1 MDIKTIELTALANQ
15 SCSWQWRNFTAA
27 QVSFQLGR
35 EMMDAAPF
43 QYRER
48 VRVTWD
54 GVTVLEGTVRKCD
67 TALSASS
74 YVWQVDIFDD
84 WQPMEG
90 TTFFGSG
97 DGAGRVGFNFA
108 SFSGIPS
115 GAAEKRRI
123 RIAAAL
129 RTVLDNA
136 IKHGALVTDYVLD
149 VSETAWI
156 WDTEVACDKHAS
168 LLRKFLSKRP
178 GMVAWFD
185 YSGESPVLH
194 IADGDRLN
202 PVTLDRI
209 THRLSKIQLTERV
222 DLVPPAVGVVMTR
235 GKYTT
240 STIVHPAGADLHQ
253 EGCTIVQLSDP
264 LSGTADDEEDGKEG
278 VDGPQYNFAKPEVMV
293 LGEPMPTGPEDAREW
308 WTKWIPELARV
319 PGAQFGTIQRETPA
333 VAGQDAKNYSTTAT
347 KYRLAFGDLSES
359 CTTIKWCEVIFKQ
372 YVYIDTPP
380 KKGFEL
386 IFPRKKT
393 VTINGGKVT
402 RYYNWLTWRGVTT
415 NVRKRYYKVDRN
427 GTIGPEDGS
436 EFPPPSGGGGEEE
449 NPWPNYRPVLESYYQ
464 MTRVAPWAGSVD
476 AMMAIRPDLLLGRR
490 LSISG
495 GNPAWVD
502 MRTIIQGVTVDLYA
516 GNTYVSTGVPD
527 HLSLQSMIDRQQQL
541 YSDQAAMDAR
551 DNQDQVQEG
560 QKTELTYDPNAR
572 ISPKAPTVSPRGE
585 IIWTAATQEPN
596 DYGFRVQLEYNEDGQ
611 KTGATIT
618 PGKILLNGHVLGEA
632 PASKDLPMMEGDVW
646 LNLILNEAEKITG
659 MAVISSAGTVDP
671 LMLLAVDGEKPS
683 RLFYYSFPLAV
694 IKGDDVTQYAMG
706 TIQLPV
712 AGGTYYPW
720 GP

>member
-1 MDIKTIELTALANQ
+1 MDIKTIELTHYVSPGCA
-15 SCSWQWRNFTAA
+15 WQWKNFSPA

-43 QYRER
+43 RYRER

-67 TALSASS
+67 AALSDSS
-74 YVWQVDIFDD
+74 YVWQVQICDD

-90 TTFFGSG
+90 TTFFGVG
-97 DGAGRVGFNFA
+97 DGAGRIGFNFA
-108 SFSGIPS
+108 SYSGIPS

-123 RIAAAL
+123 KIAAAL
-129 RTVLDNA
+129 RTVLANA
-136 IKHGALVTDYVLD
+136 RTHGALVTDYVVD
-149 VSETAWI
+149 VDDSAWI
-156 WDTEVACDKHAS
+156 WDTEVSCDKHAS
-168 LLRKFLSKRP
+168 LLRKFLSSRP

-185 YSGESPVLH
+185 YSGPAPVLH
-194 IADGDRLN
+194 IADGDRLD

-209 THRLSKIQLTERV
+209 THRLAKIQLTERA

-240 STIVHPAGADLHQ
+240 YSLVHPVGADLHQ
-253 EGCTIVQLSDP
+253 EGCTIVQLDDP
-264 LSGTADDEEDGKEG
+264 REGAIDEEEEGKG
-278 VDGPQYNFAKPEVMV
+278 VDSATCNYAKPEVRV
-293 LGEPMPTGPEDAREW
+293 LGEKMPTGPDDARKW
-308 WTKWIPELARV
+308 WTNWIPELAKV
-319 PGAQFGTIQRETPA
+319 PGAQFGAIQRETPA
-333 VAGQDAKNYSTTAT
+333 VEGQDAKNYSTSAT

-359 CTTIKWCEVIFKQ
+359 CTAIKWCEVIFKQ
-372 YVYIDTPP
+372 YIYIDTPP

-393 VTINGGKVT
+393 VTINGDKVT

-415 NVRKRYYKVDRN
+415 NVRRRCYKVDRH

-436 EFPPPSGGGGEEE
+436 EFPPPSGGGGSGEDQ
-449 NPWPNYRPVLESYYQ
+449 PWPNYRPVLESYYQ
-464 MTRVAPWAGSVD
+464 MTRVAPWAGSVE
-476 AMMAIRPDLLLGRR
+476 ALTAIRPDLLLGRR
-490 LSISG
+490 LSITG
-495 GNPAWVD
+495 GNPAWAAMLTV
-502 MRTIIQGVTVDLYA
+502 IQGVTIDLFS
-516 GNTYVSTGVPD
+516 GNTDVSTGVPD

-541 YSDQAAMDAR
+541 YNDQAAMDVR
-551 DNQDQVQEG
+551 ESQERQVED
-560 QKTELTYDPNAR
+560 QKTDLAYDPNAR

-585 IIWTAATQEPN
+585 IIWSSATPEPN
-596 DYGFRVQLEYNEDGQ
+596 DYGFRVQLEYDENNQ

-618 PGKILLNGHVLGEA
+618 PGKIMLNGRVLGDA
-632 PASKDLPMMEGDVW
+632 PASKDLPIMEGEVW
-646 LNLILNEAEKITG
+646 LNLLLNESETITG

-671 LMLLAVDGEKPS
+671 LMLLNVDGNRPS
-683 RLFYYSFPLAV
+683 RTFYYSFPLAV
-694 IKGDDVTQYAMG
+694 IKGDEVIQYAMG

>member
-1 MDIKTIELTALANQ
+1 MDINTIELTGLANQ

-43 QYRER
+43 SYKER
-48 VRVTWD
+48 VRVTWNR
-54 GVTVLEGTVRKCD
+54 VTVLEGTVRKCD
-67 TALSASS
+67 AALSASS
-74 YVWQVDIFDD
+74 YVWQVEICDD
-84 WQPMEG
+84 WKPMEG

-123 RIAAAL
+123 KIAAAL

-136 IKHGALVTDYVLD
+136 RTHGALVTDYVVD
-149 VSETAWI
+149 VDESAWI

-185 YSGESPVLH
+185 YSGESPLLH
-194 IADGDRLN
+194 IADGDRLA

-209 THRLSKIQLTERV
+209 THKLSKIQLTERV

-264 LSGTADDEEDGKEG
+264 LSGAAGEGNDDPEG
-278 VDGPQYNFAKPEVMV
+278 VDGPQYNYAKPEVMV
-293 LGEPMPTGPEDAREW
+293 QGELMPTGPEDAREW
-308 WTKWIPELARV
+308 WTKWIPELAKV
-319 PGAQFGTIQRETPA
+319 PGAQFGAIQRETPA
-333 VAGQDAKNYSTTAT
+333 VAGQDAKNYSTSAT

-359 CTTIKWCEVIFKQ
+359 CTSIKWCEVIFRQ

-386 IFPRKKT
+386 IFPKKKT
-393 VTINGGKVT
+393 VTTNGNKVT
-402 RYYNWLTWRGVTT
+402 RYYNWLTWRGITT
-415 NVRKRYYKVDRN
+415 NTRKRYYKVDRH
-427 GTIGPEDGS
+427 GSIGPEDGS
-436 EFPPPSGGGGEEE
+436 EFPPPSGGGSSGEA
-449 NPWPNYRPVLESYYQ
+449 PWPNYRPVLESYYQ
-464 MTRVAPWAGSVD
+464 MTRVAPWAGSMD
-476 AMMAIRPDLLLGRR
+476 ALTAIRPDLLLGRR

-502 MRTIIQGVTVDLYA
+502 MRTVIQGVTVDLYA

-541 YSDQAAMDAR
+541 YNDQAAMDAR

-572 ISPKAPTVSPRGE
+572 ISPKAPTVGPRGE
-585 IIWTAATQEPN
+585 VIWSSATPEPN
-596 DYGFRVQLEYNEDGQ
+596 DYGFRIQLEYDENNQ

-618 PGKILLNGHVLGEA
+618 PGKILLDGRVLGDA
-632 PASKDLPMMEGDVW
+632 PTSKDLPMMEGEVW
-646 LNLILNEAEKITG
+646 LNLVLNEAETITG

-671 LMLLAVDGEKPS
+671 LMLLNVDGKRPS

-694 IKGDDVTQYAMG
+694 IKGDEVIQYAMG

>member
-27 QVSFQLGR
+27 QVSFQLDR
-35 EMMDAAPF
+35 EMMDAAPC

-67 TALSASS
+67 AALSASS
-74 YVWQVDIFDD
+74 YVWQVEICDD
-84 WQPMEG
+84 WKPMEG

-123 RIAAAL
+123 KIAAAL
-129 RTVLDNA
+129 RTVLANA
-136 IKHGALVTDYVLD
+136 RTHGALVTDYVVD
-149 VSETAWI
+149 VDESAWI

-168 LLRKFLSKRP
+168 LLRKFLSSRP

-185 YSGESPVLH
+185 YSGPAPVLH
-194 IADGDRLN
+194 IADGDRLS

-240 STIVHPAGADLHQ
+240 YSLVHPAGADLHQ
-253 EGCTIVQLSDP
+253 EGCTIVQLADP
-264 LSGTADDEEDGKEG
+264 RDGAVDEEDDEDG
-278 VDGPQYNFAKPEVMV
+278 VDSATYNYAKPEVMV
-293 LGEPMPTGPEDAREW
+293 LGEKMPTGPEDAREW
-308 WTKWIPELARV
+308 WTKKIPELAKV
-319 PGAQFGTIQRETPA
+319 PGAVFGVIQRETPA
-333 VAGQDAKNYSTTAT
+333 VQGQDAANYSTEAT
-347 KYRLAFGDLSES
+347 KYELVFGSLSES
-359 CTTIKWCEVIFKQ
+359 CTAIKWCEVIFKQ
-372 YVYIDTPP
+372 YVYIDSPP

-386 IFPRKKT
+386 IFPHKKT
-393 VTINGGKVT
+393 VTVNGEKVT
-402 RYYNWLTWRGVTT
+402 RYYNWLTWRGITT
-415 NVRKRYYKVDRN
+415 NVRKRYYKVDRQ

-436 EFPPPSGGGGEEE
+436 AFPPPSGGGGSSEQ
-449 NPWPNYRPVLESYYQ
+449 PWPNYRPVLESYYQ
-464 MTRVAPWAGSVD
+464 MTRTAPWAGSVE
-476 AMMAIRPDLLLGRR
+476 ALTAIRPNLLLGRQ
-490 LSISG
+490 LSITG
-495 GNPAWVD
+495 ANPAWATMLTV
-502 MRTIIQGVTVDLYA
+502 IQGITVDLFS
-516 GNTYVSTGVPD
+516 GNTDIATGVPD

-541 YSDQAAMDAR
+541 YNDQAAMDAR
-551 DNQDQVQEG
+551 ESQEQQVED

-572 ISPKAPTVSPRGE
+572 ISPKAPTVGPRGE
-585 IIWTAATQEPN
+585 VIWTATPKEPN
-596 DYGFRVQLEYNEDGQ
+596 DYGFRVQLEYNENGQ

-618 PGKILLNGHVLGEA
+618 PGKIMLNGRVLGDA
-632 PASKDLPMMEGDVW
+632 PESKDLPMMEGEVW
-646 LNLILNEAEKITG
+646 LNLLLNESETITG

-671 LMLLAVDGEKPS
+671 LMLLNVDGNRPS
-683 RLFYYSFPLAV
+683 RTFYYSFPLAV
-694 IKGDDVTQYAMG
+694 IKGDEVIQYAMG

>member
-1 MDIKTIELTALANQ
+1 MEIKTVELTDLANQ

-67 TALSASS
+67 ASLSASS
-74 YVWQVDIFDD
+74 YVWQVDICDD
-84 WQPMEG
+84 WKPMEG

-97 DGAGRVGFNFA
+97 DGRVRFNFA
-108 SFSGIPS
+108 GCSGIP
-115 GAAEKRRI
+115 AAEAQKRSI
-123 RIAAAL
+123 KLAAAI
-129 RTVLDNA
+129 RVVLADA
-136 IKHGALVTDYVLD
+136 KKYGALVTDYVVD
-149 VSETAWI
+149 VDETAWI
-156 WDTEVACDKHAS
+156 WDTEVSCDKHAS

-185 YSGESPVLH
+185 YSGAAPVLH
-194 IADGDRLN
+194 VADGDRL
-202 PVTLDRI
+202 PSVTLDRI
-209 THRLSKIQLTERV
+209 THRLGKIQLTERV

-240 STIVHPAGADLHQ
+240 RTIVHPAGADLHQ

-264 LSGTADDEEDGKEG
+264 ISGTSEDEDDKDG
-278 VDGPQYNFAKPEVMV
+278 VDSAQYNFAKPEVMV
-293 LGEPMPTGPEDAREW
+293 LGELMPTGPDDAREW
-308 WTKWIPELARV
+308 WTNWIPELARV
-319 PGAQFGTIQRETPA
+319 PGAQFGSIQKEIPA
-333 VAGQDAKNYSTTAT
+333 VQGQDAKNYSTDAT
-347 KYRLAFGDLSES
+347 KYRLAYGDLSES
-359 CTTIKWCEVIFKQ
+359 CTGIKWCEVIFKQ

-393 VTINGGKVT
+393 VTADGNKVT
-402 RYYNWLTWRGVTT
+402 RYYNWLTWRGITT
-415 NVRKRYYKVDRN
+415 NVRKRYYKVDRH

-436 EFPPPSGGGGEEE
+436 EFPPPPGGGGGGSEDI
-449 NPWPNYRPVLESYYQ
+449 WPDYRPVLASYYQ

-476 AMMAIRPDLLLGRR
+476 ASTAIRPDLLLGRR

-495 GNPAWVD
+495 GNPSWMD
-502 MRTIIQGVTVDLYA
+502 MLTVIQGVTVDLFA
-516 GNTYVSTGVPD
+516 GNTFVSTGVPD
-527 HLSLQSMIDRQQQL
+527 HLSLQSMIDLQKQL
-541 YSDQAAMDAR
+541 YEDQAAMDSM
-551 DNQDQVQEG
+551 DSQEQQQEG

-572 ISPKAPTVSPRGE
+572 ISPKAPTVGPRGE
-585 IIWTAATQEPN
+585 VIWASSTPEPN
-596 DYGFRVQLEYNEDGQ
+596 DYGFRIQLDYDDNGQ

-618 PGKILLNGHVLGEA
+618 PGKILLNGSYLGDA
-632 PASKDLPMMEGDVW
+632 PASKDLPMMEGEVW
-646 LNLILNEAEKITG
+646 LNLILDEAETITG

-671 LMLLAVDGEKPS
+671 LLLQHVDEERPS
-683 RLFYYSFPLAV
+683 RLFYYSFPLGV
-694 IKGDDVTQYAMG
+694 IKGDEVIQYAMG

>member
-1 MDIKTIELTALANQ
+1 MDIRTVELTGLASQ

-43 QYRER
+43 SYKER
-48 VRVTWD
+48 VRVAWD
-54 GVTVLEGTVRKCD
+54 GVTVLDGTVRKCD
-67 TALSASS
+67 AALSASG
-74 YVWQVDIFDD
+74 YVWQVEICDH
-84 WQPMEG
+84 WKPMEG

-97 DGAGRVGFNFA
+97 IGAGRIAFSFA
-108 SFSGIPS
+108 AFSGLSS
-115 GAAEKRRI
+115 GASVKRRI
-123 RIAAAL
+123 KIAAAL

-136 IKHGALVTDYVLD
+136 RTHGALVTDYVLD
-149 VSETAWI
+149 VDDSAWI
-156 WDTEVACDKHAS
+156 WDTDVACDKHAS
-168 LLRKFLSKRP
+168 LLRKFLSSRP

-185 YSGESPVLH
+185 YSGASPVLH
-194 IADGDRLN
+194 IADGDRLD

-235 GKYTT
+235 GKYAT
-240 STIVHPAGADLHQ
+240 STVVHPAGADLHQ

-264 LSGTADDEEDGKEG
+264 RTGDDPDDTDEDG
-278 VDGPQYNFAKPEVMV
+278 VDGPQYNFAKPEMMV
-293 LGEPMPTGPEDAREW
+293 LGEKMPTGPEDARKW
-308 WTKWIPELARV
+308 WTNWIPELAKV
-319 PGAQFGTIQRETPA
+319 PGAQFGAIQRETPA
-333 VAGQDAKNYSTTAT
+333 VEGQEAKNYSTSAT

-359 CTTIKWCEVIFKQ
+359 CTAIKWCEVVFKQ
-372 YVYIDTPP
+372 YVYIDSPP

-393 VTINGGKVT
+393 VTINGDKVT
-402 RYYNWLTWRGVTT
+402 RYYNWLTWRGITT
-415 NVRKRYYKVDRN
+415 NVRRRSYKVDRH
-427 GTIGPEDGS
+427 GTLGPEDGS
-436 EFPPPSGGGGEEE
+436 AFPPPSGGSGSGEAD
-449 NPWPNYRPVLESYYQ
+449 WPNYRPVLAAYYQ

-476 AMMAIRPDLLLGRR
+476 ALAAIRPDLLLGRR
-490 LSISG
+490 LSIAG
-495 GNPAWVD
+495 ANPAWLD
-502 MRTIIQGVTVDLYA
+502 MRTVIQGVTVDLSA
-516 GNTYVSTGVPD
+516 GNTYISTGVPD

-541 YSDQAAMDAR
+541 YSNQAAMDDR
-551 DNQDQVQEG
+551 DNQDQVQDNPALS
-560 QKTELTYDPNAR
+560 LTYDSNAR

-585 IIWTAATQEPN
+585 VIWSSATPEPN
-596 DYGFRVQLEYNEDGQ
+596 DYGFRVQLEYDEDGQ

-618 PGKILLNGHVLGEA
+618 PGKIMLNGRVLGDA
-632 PASKDLPMMEGDVW
+632 PASKDLPMMEGEVW
-646 LNLILNEAEKITG
+646 LNLILNENEEITG

-671 LMLLAVDGEKPS
+671 FMLTSIDGARPS

-694 IKGDDVTQYAMG
+694 IKGDEVIQYALG

-712 AGGTYYPW
+712 GGGTYYPW

>member
-1 MDIKTIELTALANQ
+1 MDIRTVELTELASQ

-67 TALSASS
+67 AALSASS

-84 WQPMEG
+84 WKPMEG

-97 DGAGRVGFNFA
+97 DGAGRVGFKFA

-115 GAAEKRRI
+115 GAAEKRRVKV
-123 RIAAAL
+123 AAAL

-136 IKHGALVTDYVLD
+136 RQHGALATDYVLD
-149 VSETAWI
+149 VDESAWI
-156 WDTEVACDKHAS
+156 WDTEVACDKHAT

-185 YSGESPVLH
+185 YSGEAPVLH
-194 IADGDRLN
+194 IADGDRLS

-209 THRLSKIQLTERV
+209 THRLAKIQLTERV

-264 LSGTADDEEDGKEG
+264 RTDDDPDETDEDG

-293 LGEPMPTGPEDAREW
+293 LGDPMPTGPEDARAW
-308 WTKWIPELARV
+308 WTKKIPELAKV
-319 PGAQFGTIQRETPA
+319 PGAQYGAIQRETPA
-333 VAGQDAKNYSTTAT
+333 VQGQDAKNYSTTAT
-347 KYRLAFGDLSES
+347 KYELVYGDLSES

-372 YVYIDTPP
+372 YVYIDVPP

-393 VTINGGKVT
+393 VMVNGDKVT

-436 EFPPPSGGGGEEE
+436 EFPPPSGGGGSGEAS
-449 NPWPNYRPVLESYYQ
+449 WPDYKPVLESYYQ

-476 AMMAIRPDLLLGRR
+476 ALTAIRPDLLLGRR

-495 GNPAWVD
+495 GNPAWTD
-502 MRTIIQGVTVDLYA
+502 MRTVIQGVTVDLFS
-516 GNTYVSTGVPD
+516 GNTFVSTGVPD

-541 YSDQAAMDAR
+541 YNDQAAMDAL

-560 QKTELTYDPNAR
+560 QKTELAYDPNAR
-572 ISPKAPTVSPRGE
+572 ISPKAPTVGPRGE
-585 IIWTAATQEPN
+585 VIWTSSTPEPN
-596 DYGFRVQLEYNEDGQ
+596 DYGFRIQLEYNEEGQ

-618 PGKILLNGHVLGEA
+618 PGKIMLNGRVLGDA
-632 PASKDLPMMEGDVW
+632 PASKDLPMMEGEVW
-646 LNLILNEAEKITG
+646 LNLVLNESEKITD
-659 MAVISSAGTVDP
+659 MAVTSAAGTVDP
-671 LMLLAVDGEKPS
+671 LMLLVIPAEERPS
-683 RLFYYSFPLAV
+683 RSFYYSYPLAV
-694 IKGDDVTQYAMG
+694 IKGDEVIQYAMG

-712 AGGTYYPW
+712 GGGTFYPW

>member
-1 MDIKTIELTALANQ
+1 MDTNTIELTGLANQ

-67 TALSASS
+67 AALSASS
-74 YVWQVDIFDD
+74 YVWQVEIFDD
-84 WQPMEG
+84 WKPMEG

-123 RIAAAL
+123 KIAAAL

-136 IKHGALVTDYVLD
+136 RKHGALVTDYVVD
-149 VSETAWI
+149 VDESAWI

-185 YSGESPVLH
+185 YSGESPLLH
-194 IADGDRLN
+194 IADGDRLA

-209 THRLSKIQLTERV
+209 THKLSKIQLTERV

-264 LSGTADDEEDGKEG
+264 LSGAAGEGNDDPEG
-278 VDGPQYNFAKPEVMV
+278 VDGPQYNYAKPEVMV
-293 LGEPMPTGPEDAREW
+293 QGELMPTGPEDAREW
-308 WTKWIPELARV
+308 WTKWIPELAKV
-319 PGAQFGTIQRETPA
+319 PGAQFGAIQRETPA
-333 VAGQDAKNYSTTAT
+333 VAGQDAKNYSTSAT

-359 CTTIKWCEVIFKQ
+359 CTSIKWCEVIFRQ

-386 IFPRKKT
+386 IFPKKKT
-393 VTINGGKVT
+393 VTTNGNKVT
-402 RYYNWLTWRGVTT
+402 RYYNWLTWRGITT
-415 NVRKRYYKVDRN
+415 NTRKRYYKVDRH
-427 GTIGPEDGS
+427 GSIGPEDGS
-436 EFPPPSGGGGEEE
+436 EFPPPSGGGSSGEA
-449 NPWPNYRPVLESYYQ
+449 PWPNYRPVLESYYQ
-464 MTRVAPWAGSVD
+464 MTRVAPWAGSMD
-476 AMMAIRPDLLLGRR
+476 ALTAIRPDLLLGRR

-502 MRTIIQGVTVDLYA
+502 MRTVIQGVTVDLYA

-541 YSDQAAMDAR
+541 YNDQAAMDAR

-572 ISPKAPTVSPRGE
+572 ISPKAPTVGPRGE
-585 IIWTAATQEPN
+585 VIWSSATPEPN
-596 DYGFRVQLEYNEDGQ
+596 DYGFRIQLEYDENNQ

-618 PGKILLNGHVLGEA
+618 PGKILLDGRVLGDA
-632 PASKDLPMMEGDVW
+632 PTSKDLPMMEGEVW
-646 LNLILNEAEKITG
+646 LNLVLNEAETITG

-671 LMLLAVDGEKPS
+671 LMLLNVDGKRPS

-694 IKGDDVTQYAMG
+694 IKGDEVIQYAMG

>member
-1 MDIKTIELTALANQ
+1 MDIKTVELTGLANQ

-48 VRVTWD
+48 VRVMWN

-67 TALSASS
+67 AALSASS
-74 YVWQVDIFDD
+74 YVWQVEIYDD
-84 WQPMEG
+84 WKPMEG

-97 DGAGRVGFNFA
+97 DGEGRVGFNFA

-136 IKHGALVTDYVLD
+136 RKHGALVTDYVLD
-149 VSETAWI
+149 VDESAWI

-185 YSGESPVLH
+185 HSGNSPVLH
-194 IADGDRLN
+194 IADGDRLA

-209 THRLSKIQLTERV
+209 AHKLSKIQLAERV

-240 STIVHPAGADLHQ
+240 STLVHPAGADLHQ

-264 LSGTADDEEDGKEG
+264 RTDDDPDETDKDG
-278 VDGPQYNFAKPEVMV
+278 VDGPQYNFSKPEVMV
-293 LGEPMPTGPEDAREW
+293 LGEPMPTGPENARAW
-308 WTKWIPELARV
+308 WTRKIPELAKV
-319 PGAQFGTIQRETPA
+319 PGATFGAIQRETPA
-333 VAGQDAKNYSTTAT
+333 VDGQDAKNYSTSAT
-347 KYRLAFGDLSES
+347 KYELVYGSLSES

-372 YVYIDTPP
+372 YVYIDSPP

-386 IFPRKKT
+386 IFPKKKT
-393 VTINGGKVT
+393 VTVNGNKVT

-415 NVRKRYYKVDRN
+415 NTRKRYYKVDRN

-436 EFPPPSGGGGEEE
+436 EFPPSSGGSGEAS
-449 NPWPNYRPVLESYYQ
+449 WPDYRPVLESYYQ

-476 AMMAIRPDLLLGRR
+476 ALTAIRPDLLLGRR

-495 GNPAWVD
+495 SNPVWMD
-502 MRTIIQGVTVDLYA
+502 MLTVIQGVTVDLSA
-516 GNTYVSTGVPD
+516 GNTYVATGVPD

-551 DNQDQVQEG
+551 DNQDQVQDNPALS
-560 QKTELTYDPNAR
+560 LTYDSNAR

-585 IIWTAATQEPN
+585 IIWSSATPEPN
-596 DYGFRVQLEYNEDGQ
+596 DYGFHVQLEYNEDNQ

-618 PGKILLNGHVLGEA
+618 PGKILLNGRVLGDA
-632 PASKDLPMMEGDVW
+632 PASRDLPMMEGEVW
-646 LNLILNEAEKITG
+646 LNLVLNESETITG
-659 MAVISSAGTVDP
+659 LAITSSAGTVDP
-671 LMLLAVDGEKPS
+671 LMLTSIDGTRPS

-694 IKGDDVTQYAMG
+694 IKGDEVIQYALG

-712 AGGTYYPW
+712 AGGTFYPW

>member
-15 SCSWQWRNFTAA
+15 SCSWRWQNFTAA
-27 QVSFQLGR
+27 QVAFQLGR
-35 EMMDAAPF
+35 EMMDVAPF
-43 QYRER
+43 SYKER

-67 TALSASS
+67 AALSASS
-74 YVWQVDIFDD
+74 YVWQVEIFDD
-84 WQPMEG
+84 WKPMEG

-97 DGAGRVGFNFA
+97 DGAGRVGFSFA
-108 SFSGIPS
+108 NFSGIPS

-136 IKHGALVTDYVLD
+136 RKHGALVTDYVLNVD
-149 VSETAWI
+149 ESAWI
-156 WDTEVACDKHAS
+156 WDTDVACDKHAS

-185 YSGESPVLH
+185 YSGPSPVLH
-194 IADGDRLN
+194 IEDGDRLD

-264 LSGTADDEEDGKEG
+264 RTDDDADETDEAG

-293 LGEPMPTGPEDAREW
+293 LGEPMPTGPEDARAW
-308 WTKWIPELARV
+308 WTRKIPELAKV
-319 PGAQFGTIQRETPA
+319 PGATFGVIQRETPA

-347 KYRLAFGDLSES
+347 KYELVYGDLSES
-359 CTTIKWCEVIFKQ
+359 CAGIKWCEVIFKQ
-372 YVYIDTPP
+372 YIYIDVPP

-393 VTINGGKVT
+393 VTMNGNKVT

-415 NVRKRYYKVDRN
+415 NTRKRYYKVDRN

-436 EFPPPSGGGGEEE
+436 EFPPSSGGSGEAS
-449 NPWPNYRPVLESYYQ
+449 WPDYRPVLESYYQ

-476 AMMAIRPDLLLGRR
+476 ALTAIRPDLLLGRR

-495 GNPAWVD
+495 SNPVWMD
-502 MRTIIQGVTVDLYA
+502 MLTVIQGVTVDLYA
-516 GNTYVSTGVPD
+516 GNTYVATGVPD

-551 DNQDQVQEG
+551 DNQDQVQDNPALS
-560 QKTELTYDPNAR
+560 LTYDSNAR

-585 IIWTAATQEPN
+585 IIWSSAPPGPN
-596 DYGFRVQLEYNEDGQ
+596 DYGFHVQLEYNEDNQ

-618 PGKILLNGHVLGEA
+618 PGKILLNGRVLGDA
-632 PASKDLPMMEGDVW
+632 PASRDLPMMEGEVW
-646 LNLILNEAEKITG
+646 LNLILNESEAITG
-659 MAVISSAGTVDP
+659 LAVTSSAGTMDP
-671 LMLLAVDGEKPS
+671 LMLTSIDGTRPS

-694 IKGDDVTQYAMG
+694 IKGDEVIQYAMG

-712 AGGTYYPW
+712 AGGTFYPW

>member
-1 MDIKTIELTALANQ
+1 
-15 SCSWQWRNFTAA
+15 
-27 QVSFQLGR
+27 
-35 EMMDAAPF
+35 
-43 QYRER
+43 
-48 VRVTWD
+48 
-54 GVTVLEGTVRKCD
+54 
-67 TALSASS
+67 
-74 YVWQVDIFDD
+74 
-84 WQPMEG
+84 
-90 TTFFGSG
+90 
-97 DGAGRVGFNFA
+97 
-108 SFSGIPS
+108 
-115 GAAEKRRI
+115 
-123 RIAAAL
+123 
-129 RTVLDNA
+129 
-136 IKHGALVTDYVLD
+136 
-149 VSETAWI
+149 
-156 WDTEVACDKHAS
+156 
-168 LLRKFLSKRP
+168 
-178 GMVAWFD
+178 
-185 YSGESPVLH
+185 
-194 IADGDRLN
+194 
-202 PVTLDRI
+202 
-209 THRLSKIQLTERV
+209 
-222 DLVPPAVGVVMTR
+222 MTR

-264 LSGTADDEEDGKEG
+264 LSGTADDEDDEKEG
-278 VDGPQYNFAKPEVMV
+278 VDGPQYNYAKPEVMV
-293 LGEPMPTGPEDAREW
+293 LGEPMPTGPEDARAW

-319 PGAQFGTIQRETPA
+319 PGAQFGAIQRETPA

-372 YVYIDTPP
+372 YVYIDVPP

-393 VTINGGKVT
+393 VTVNGAKVT
-402 RYYNWLTWRGVTT
+402 RYYNWLTWRGITT
-415 NVRKRYYKVDRN
+415 NTRKRYYKVDRQ

-436 EFPPPSGGGGEEE
+436 EFPPPSGGGSSGEA
-449 NPWPNYRPVLESYYQ
+449 PWPNYRPVLESYYQ
-464 MTRVAPWAGSVD
+464 MTRVAPWTGSVD
-476 AMMAIRPDLLLGRR
+476 ALMAIRPDLLLGRR

-502 MRTIIQGVTVDLYA
+502 MRTVIQGVTVDLYA

-560 QKTELTYDPNAR
+560 QKAELTYDPNAR

-585 IIWTAATQEPN
+585 IIWSSATPEPN
-596 DYGFRVQLEYNEDGQ
+596 DYGFRIQLEYDENNQ

-618 PGKILLNGHVLGEA
+618 PGKIMLNGRVLGDA
-632 PASKDLPMMEGDVW
+632 PANKDLPMMEGEVW
-646 LNLILNEAEKITG
+646 LNLVLNEAETIMG

-671 LMLLAVDGEKPS
+671 LMLLNVDGNRPS
-683 RLFYYSFPLAV
+683 RTFYYSFPLAV
-694 IKGDDVTQYAMG
+694 IKGDEVIQYAMG

>member
-1 MDIKTIELTALANQ
+1 MDIRSVELTELANQ

-43 QYRER
+43 SYKER
-48 VRVTWD
+48 VRVTWN

-67 TALSASS
+67 AALSASS
-74 YVWQVDIFDD
+74 YVWQVDIYDD

-115 GAAEKRRI
+115 GAAEQRRI
-123 RIAAAL
+123 RVAAAL

-185 YSGESPVLH
+185 YSGDSPVLH
-194 IADGDRLN
+194 IADGDRLS

-264 LSGTADDEEDGKEG
+264 LSGTADDEDDGKEG
-278 VDGPQYNFAKPEVMV
+278 VDGPQYNYAKPEVMV
-293 LGEPMPTGPEDAREW
+293 LGELMPTGPDDARKW
-308 WTKWIPELARV
+308 WTNWIPELARV
-319 PGAQFGTIQRETPA
+319 PGAQFGAIQRETPA
-333 VAGQDAKNYSTTAT
+333 VEGQDAKNYSTTAT

-359 CTTIKWCEVIFKQ
+359 CTSIKWCEVIFRQ
-372 YVYIDTPP
+372 YVYIDVPP

-393 VTINGGKVT
+393 VTVNGAKVT
-402 RYYNWLTWRGVTT
+402 RYYNWLTWRGITT
-415 NVRKRYYKVDRN
+415 NTRKRYYKVDRQ

-436 EFPPPSGGGGEEE
+436 EFPPPSGGGGSGEA
-449 NPWPNYRPVLESYYQ
+449 PWPNYRPVLESYYQ
-464 MTRVAPWAGSVD
+464 MTRVAPWTGSVD
-476 AMMAIRPDLLLGRR
+476 ALMAIRPDLLLGRR

-502 MRTIIQGVTVDLYA
+502 MRTVIQGVTVDLYV

-541 YSDQAAMDAR
+541 YNDQAAMDAR

-596 DYGFRVQLEYNEDGQ
+596 DYGFRVQLEYDENNQ

-618 PGKILLNGHVLGEA
+618 PGKIMLNGRVLGEA
-632 PASKDLPMMEGDVW
+632 PSSKDLPMMNGEVW
-646 LNLILNEAEKITG
+646 LNLVLNEAETITG

-671 LMLLAVDGEKPS
+671 LMLLSVDGKRPS

-694 IKGDDVTQYAMG
+694 IKGDEVIQYAMG